1 LENHSDIED
10 LVIFKPFNNNHE
22 QTEWLVNEIEK
33 NLKEDELK
41 YDDIMVIH
49 SDPSTTREAV
59 ANARTLLFQ
68 KKINSEIAGVTN
80 SRDEFFSE
88 EAIIFTGI
96 YRAKGNEAA
105 MIYFINA
112 HECFSGSELAR
123 KRNILFTAMTRSK
136 AWLRVLG
143 YGEEM
148 KGLVAEFE
156 EVK

>member
-1 LENHSDIED
+1 
-10 LVIFKPFNNNHE
+10 
-22 QTEWLVNEIEK
+22 
-33 NLKEDELK
+33 
-41 YDDIMVIH
+41 
-49 SDPSTTREAV
+49 
-59 ANARTLLFQ
+59 
-68 KKINSEIAGVTN
+68 
-80 SRDEFFSE
+80 
-88 EAIIFTGI
+88 IIFTGI

-156 EVK
+156 EVKSRNFVLEFTYPTEQERKQMKVINRDKSPQERESITKQTRTLKELVTSLEKGLVRKEDLPEEELEKLKNYLLK